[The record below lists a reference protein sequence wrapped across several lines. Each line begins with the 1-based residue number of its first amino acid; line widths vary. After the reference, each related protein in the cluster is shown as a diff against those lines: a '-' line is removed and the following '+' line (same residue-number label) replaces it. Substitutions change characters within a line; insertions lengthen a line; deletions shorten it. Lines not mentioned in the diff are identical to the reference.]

1 MTSSSLPLQ
10 LISVKH
16 GEQVDFFLLLLLLL
30 PGPEH
35 TQRLDL
41 VSFIG
46 AGVVSNQLHI
56 LSLAALLQAALVG
69 C

>member
-16 GEQVDFFLLLLLLL
+16 GEQVDFFLLLLLL

-41 VSFIG
+41 VSFIV